1 MRAFHCGRKAASWPA
16 YTEVTVSDSTRME
29 SLDAFRGLTMAGMV
43 IVNNPGDWGHA
54 YWPLQHA
61 TWNGCTP
68 TDLIFPFFLFIV
80 GVSVTLSRGTMGNP
94 WKIVKRAIVI
104 FGLGFLLTFWPRFD
118 LSTVRI
124 PGVLPRIAVCYL
136 AAAFLF
142 RATARRNA
150 EPSDANRLAH
160 GLKLGAIAIGL
171 TIGYWLVMTLIP
183 APGGVAGDLTPSG
196 NVGAWLD
203 RTLLGGHL
211 WSQSKTWD
219 PEGILSTFPAIATTL
234 LGAVA
239 GLWLASGGAGKKEKA
254 ITMGLVG
261 VIAMVVGLLWDC
273 VFPINKSLWTSSYVW
288 FTGGSAALFLALC
301 YAVIDVYGW
310 RRWARPFVILGLNAI
325 TLFVLSGYLAKQ
337 MGLITFA
344 GVDGKVISL
353 SRYIYTSWFV
363 PLADPYNASLLYA
376 LANLIVLFGVLY
388 VMDRRG
394 LYLKA

>member
-1 MRAFHCGRKAASWPA
+1 MANNP
-16 YTEVTVSDSTRME
+16 TRMV

-61 TWNGCTP
+61 EWNGCTP

-80 GVSVTLSRGTMGNP
+80 GVSLTLSRGTMGNP
-94 WKIVKRAIVI
+94 WKIVKRAGVI

-118 LSTVRI
+118 LAVVRI

-136 AAAFLF
+136 ATAFVF
-142 RATARRNA
+142 RATAPQG
-150 EPSDANRLAH
+150 EPSDASRFVHALY
-160 GLKLGAIAIGL
+160 LGALAVGL
-171 TIGYWLVMTLIP
+171 TLAYWLVMTWVP

-196 NVGAWLD
+196 NLGAWVD
-203 RTLLGGHL
+203 RSLLGGHL

-219 PEGILSTFPAIATTL
+219 PEGILSTVPAIASTL
-234 LGAVA
+234 VGAVA
-239 GLWLASGGAGKKEKA
+239 GLWLASSAAMKDKA
-254 ITMGLVG
+254 IRMGAAG
-261 VIAMVVGLLWDC
+261 VMAMALGYVWSFA
-273 VFPINKSLWTSSYVW
+273 FPLNKSLWTSSYVW
-288 FTGGSAALFLALC
+288 FTGGAAALLLAC
-301 YAVIDVYGW
+301 CAGIIDVYGW
-310 RRWARPFVILGLNAI
+310 KRWSRPFVILGLNAI

-337 MGLITFA
+337 MGLIRWA
-344 GVDGKVISL
+344 GTDGKVISL
-353 SRYIYTSWFV
+353 SRYVYTTWFV

-376 LANLIVLFGVLY
+376 CANLVVLFGVLY